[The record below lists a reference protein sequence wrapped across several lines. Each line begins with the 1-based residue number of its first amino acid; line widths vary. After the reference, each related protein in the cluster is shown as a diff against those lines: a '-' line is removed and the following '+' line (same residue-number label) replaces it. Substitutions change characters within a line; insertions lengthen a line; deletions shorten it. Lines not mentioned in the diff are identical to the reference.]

1 MECIWVYFDWIYGM
15 DLEYSYVDFG
25 EDFYGFYMVFRVIV
39 ERSKMVCFN
48 GLELYLVVGWVFL
61 GWSLM
66 VGRVDY

>member
-25 EDFYGFYMVFRVIV
+25 EDFYGFYMVFRFNV